1 MKAICCSVN
10 FDFFI
15 GELFRQPLGSEADFL
30 TINDPVWWTEH
41 GSHPLGTLIC
51 IKAAGCAGDHC
62 GGTVR
67 AERGAERGDDEMA
80 LGFADPF
87 DTLFRFQRALDQQLD
102 SDWLEDA
109 TGGVG
114 AFPPINVFRQG
125 GDFVAIIEMPGV
137 SKDDLGLEVRG
148 NAIRIS
154 GKKTID
160 YGGDASV
167 HRRERIAGSFDRT
180 ITLPVQLDADRIT
193 AEYRDGILALSLP
206 HAESDKPKAIK
217 IS

>member
-1 MKAICCSVN
+1 
-10 FDFFI
+10 
-15 GELFRQPLGSEADFL
+15 
-30 TINDPVWWTEH
+30 
-41 GSHPLGTLIC
+41 
-51 IKAAGCAGDHC
+51 
-62 GGTVR
+62 
-67 AERGAERGDDEMA
+67 MA

-125 GDFVAIIEMPGV
+125 GDFVSIIEMPGV